1 MPNFKLGQILKTES
15 MQLSNEEEDYNLSLS
30 KFESMLKTNKV
41 LFFDSE
47 EFEEIILH
55 YLDTGKAALAKKALK
70 LALEQHPKSTGLKLV
85 QVEMLVYDDKLDI
98 AEKLLNE
105 LYAIEPNN
113 EEIYIQKA
121 NIYSKRDQ
129 HEKAVEL
136 LKIALQYTDDYAD
149 VYNLIGMEYL
159 FMDNLELA
167 KESFIKCLEEDIED
181 QSALYNVVYCFEF
194 LDQNEDAISYLDN
207 YIEKNPYSE
216 IAWHQKGRLHYGLKD
231 YENAIRAFDYATLID
246 DEFLG
251 AFMEK
256 AKALERLEK
265 YDEAIE
271 SYSRTI
277 ELDDATS
284 YALLRIG
291 KCHEKL
297 GNKILALKFYNET
310 VHEDPLLDKG
320 WIAITDFYLREQ
332 NFQKALFYVKKALE
346 IDNQN
351 RLYWKRY
358 ATINKQMNFFEE
370 AEFGYRKAV
379 EFGDTELDTW
389 LFWVDILQFLGEF
402 ESAIHTLLQAA
413 DYFPEA
419 NEIEY
424 RLAGLYFMIQ
434 DNRKAKFHLSN
445 ALRLNFDNYIL
456 IEDLFPVVWTK
467 KMVQNYIEKHK
478 KE

>member
-1 MPNFKLGQILKTES
+1 
-15 MQLSNEEEDYNLSLS
+15 MQLSNEEEEYNLSLS

-55 YLDTGKAALAKKALK
+55 YIDSGKTSLAKKALK

-85 QVEMLVYDDKLDI
+85 QVEMLVYEDQLDLADKM
-98 AEKLLNE
+98 LNE

-121 NIYSKRDQ
+121 NICSKKDQ

-136 LKIALQYTDDYAD
+136 LKIALKYTDDYAD

-159 FMDNLELA
+159 FMDNLEMA
-167 KESFIKCLEEDIED
+167 KDSFIKCLEEDVED

-194 LDQNEDAISYLDN
+194 LDQNKEAIDYLN
-207 YIEKNPYSE
+207 LYIEKNPYSE
-216 IAWHQKGRLHYGLKD
+216 IAWHQVGRLHYGLKE
-231 YENAIRAFDYATLID
+231 YEEALRAFNYATLID
-246 DEFLG
+246 DEFMG

-256 AKALERLEK
+256 AKALERLK
-265 YDEAIE
+265 QYAEAIE
-271 SYSRTI
+271 SYERTI
-277 ELDDATS
+277 ALDDATS

-291 KCHEKL
+291 KCHERL
-297 GNKILALKFYNET
+297 GNTALAIKYYNQT

-320 WIAITDFYLREQ
+320 WIAITDFYVREK
-332 NFQKALFYVKKALE
+332 NYQKALFYVNKALA

-351 RLYWKRY
+351 QLYWKRY

-379 EFGDTELDTW
+379 EFGDYQLDTW

-402 ESAIHTLLQAA
+402 DSAIQTLLQATE
-413 DYFPEA
+413 YFPEE

-434 DNRKAKFHLSN
+434 DKTKAKFHLSN
-445 ALRLNFDNYIL
+445 GLRLNFDNYII
-456 IEDLFPVVWTK
+456 IEDLFPMIWEEKT
-467 KMVQNYIEKHK
+467 VQNYIAKHK
-478 KE
+478 K

>member
-1 MPNFKLGQILKTES
+1 

-55 YLDTGKAALAKKALK
+55 YLDIGKANLAKKALK
-70 LALEQHPKSTGLKLV
+70 LALDQHPKSTGLKLV
-85 QVEMLVYDDKLDI
+85 QVEMLVYDDKLEI

-121 NIYSKRDQ
+121 NICSKRDQ

-159 FMDNLELA
+159 FMDNLEMA
-167 KESFIKCLEEDIED
+167 KDNFIKCLEEDLED

-194 LDQNEDAISYLDN
+194 LDQNQEAILYLN
-207 YIEKNPYSE
+207 EYINKNPYSE
-216 IAWHQKGRLHYGLKD
+216 IAWHQLGRLHYGVKE

-256 AKALERLEK
+256 AKAYERLKK
-265 YDEAIE
+265 YNEAIE
-271 SYSRTI
+271 SYNRTI

-291 KCHEKL
+291 KCYEKL
-297 GNKILALKFYNET
+297 GNSIKALQYYNQT

-320 WIAITDFYLREQ
+320 WIAITDFYVRQ
-332 NFQKALFYVKKALE
+332 KNFQKALFFVNKALA

-358 ATINKQMNFFEE
+358 ATINKQMHFFEE

-379 EFGDTELDTW
+379 EFGDHALDTW

-402 ESAIHTLLQAA
+402 DSAIQTLLQASE
-413 DYFPEA
+413 YFPEE

-434 DNRKAKFHLSN
+434 DNTKAKFHLSN
-445 ALRLNFDNYIL
+445 GLRLNFDNYIL

-467 KMVQNYIEKHK
+467 KTVKNYIEKHRK
-478 KE
+478 Q

>member
-1 MPNFKLGQILKTES
+1 
-15 MQLSNEEEDYNLSLS
+15 MQLSDEEDDYNLSLS

-55 YLDTGKAALAKKALK
+55 YLDMGKASLAKKALK

-85 QVEMLVYDDKLDI
+85 QVEMLIYEDKLDV

-105 LYAIEPNN
+105 LFAIEPHN

-121 NIYSKRDQ
+121 SIYSKRDN

-136 LKIALQYTDDYAD
+136 LKTALQYTDDYAD

-167 KESFIKCLEEDIED
+167 KQNFIKCLEEDTED
-181 QSALYNVVYCFEF
+181 QAALYNVVYCFEF
-194 LDQNEDAISYLDN
+194 LDQNEEAITYLNQYTD
-207 YIEKNPYSE
+207 KNPYSE
-216 IAWHQKGRLHYGLKD
+216 IAWHQIGRLSYGLKK
-231 YENAIRAFDYATLID
+231 YPEALRAFEFATYID

-256 AKALERLEK
+256 AKTLERLKRYE
-265 YDEAIE
+265 EAIE
-271 SYSRTI
+271 SYNRTI
-277 ELDDATS
+277 ELDDPTS

-297 GNKILALKFYNET
+297 GNKVLALKFFNKT

-320 WIAITDFYLREQ
+320 WIAITDFYVRQ
-332 NFQKALFYVKKALE
+332 KNFQKALYYVNKALS
-346 IDNQN
+346 IDNEN
-351 RLYWKRY
+351 RFYWKRY
-358 ATINKQMNFFEE
+358 ATINKEMNFFEE
-370 AEFGYRKAV
+370 AEYGYRKAV
-379 EFGDTELDTW
+379 EHGDYMLDTW

-402 ESAIHTLLQAA
+402 ESAIQTLLQASE
-413 DYFPEA
+413 YFPEEY
-419 NEIEY
+419 EIEY
-424 RLAGLYFMIQ
+424 RLAGLNLMLHETE
-434 DNRKAKFHLSN
+434 KGKFHLSN
-445 ALRLNFDNYIL
+445 ALRLNFKNRML
-456 IEDLFPVVWTK
+456 LEHLFPVVWEMK
-467 KMVQNYIEKHK
+467 LVQKAIEKHSK
-478 KE
+478 

>member
-1 MPNFKLGQILKTES
+1 
-15 MQLSNEEEDYNLSLS
+15 MQLSEEEEDYNLSLS

-55 YLDTGKAALAKKALK
+55 YLDMGKTALAKKALK
-70 LALEQHPKSTGLKLV
+70 LALDQHPKSTGLKLV
-85 QVEMLVYDDKLDI
+85 QVEMLIFEEKLEI

-121 NIYSKRDQ
+121 NICSKRDQ
-129 HEKAVEL
+129 HEKAVEYL
-136 LKIALQYTDDYAD
+136 NLALEFTEDYAD
-149 VYNLIGMEYL
+149 VYNLMGMEYL
-159 FMDNLELA
+159 FMDNLEKA
-167 KESFIKCLEEDIED
+167 KDSFIKCLEEDIED

-194 LDQNEDAISYLDN
+194 LDQNLAAITYLAE

-231 YENAIRAFDYATLID
+231 YQEAINAFEYATLID

-251 AFMEK
+251 AHMEK
-256 AKALERLEK
+256 AKAYERLRK
-265 YDEAIE
+265 YEEAIE
-271 SYSRTI
+271 SYNRTI

-291 KCHEKL
+291 KCNERL
-297 GNKILALKFYNET
+297 GNTALALQFYNQT

-320 WIAITDFYLREQ
+320 WIAITDFYVRQ
-332 NFQKALFYVKKALE
+332 NNFQKALFFVNKALA

-351 RLYWKRY
+351 KQYWKRF
-358 ATINKQMNFFEE
+358 ATINKQMNLFEE

-389 LFWVDILQFLGEF
+389 LFWVDLLLFLGEF
-402 ESAIHTLLQAA
+402 DGAILTLLQATEF
-413 DYFPEA
+413 YPES

-424 RLAGLYFMIQ
+424 RLAGLYFMTQ
-434 DNRKAKFHLSN
+434 DTTKAKFHLSN
-445 ALRLNFDNYIL
+445 ALRLNFENYIL
-456 IEDLFPVVWTK
+456 LEDTFPVVWAK
-467 KMVQNYIEKHK
+467 KSVRNYVEKHK
-478 KE
+478 KQ

>member
-1 MPNFKLGQILKTES
+1 

-55 YLDTGKAALAKKALK
+55 YLDMGKAALAKKALK
-70 LALEQHPKSTGLKLV
+70 LALDQHPKSTGLKLV

-105 LYAIEPNN
+105 LYAIEPTN
-113 EEIYIQKA
+113 EEIFIQKA

-129 HEKAVEL
+129 HEKSVEL
-136 LKIALQYTDDYAD
+136 LKTALEYTDDYAD

-159 FMDNLELA
+159 FMDNLEMA
-167 KESFIKCLEEDIED
+167 KESFIKCLEEDYDD

-194 LDQNEDAISYLDN
+194 LDQNLDAIAYLN
-207 YIEKNPYSE
+207 KYIDKNPYSE
-216 IAWHQKGRLHYGLKD
+216 IAWHQMGRLYYGVKD

-251 AFMEK
+251 AFMER
-256 AKALERLEK
+256 AKAFERLNK
-265 YDEAIE
+265 YEEAIE
-271 SYSRTI
+271 SYKRTI

-291 KCHEKL
+291 KCYEKL
-297 GNKILALKFYNET
+297 GNKVLALKYYNDT

-320 WIAITDFYLREQ
+320 WIAITDFYVRQ
-332 NFQKALFYVKKALE
+332 KNFQKALFYVNKALA

-358 ATINKQMNFFEE
+358 ASINKQMNFFEE

-379 EFGDTELDTW
+379 EFGDHGLDTW

-402 ESAIHTLLQAA
+402 ESAIQTLLQASE
-413 DYFPEA
+413 YFPEE
-419 NEIEY
+419 NEVEY
-424 RLAGLYFMIQ
+424 RLAGLYFMTQ
-434 DNRKAKFHLSN
+434 DNTKAKFHLSN
-445 ALRLNFDNYIL
+445 AMRLNFDNYIL
-456 IEDLFPVVWTK
+456 IEDLFPVVWAK
-467 KMVQNYIEKHK
+467 KMVQNYIAKHK
-478 KE
+478 KL

>member
-1 MPNFKLGQILKTES
+1 

-55 YLDTGKAALAKKALK
+55 YLDMGKAALAKKALK

-85 QVEMLVYDDKLDI
+85 QVEMLVYDDKLEL

-105 LYAIEPNN
+105 LYAIEPTN

-136 LKIALQYTDDYAD
+136 LKTALKYTDDYAD

-159 FMDNLELA
+159 FMDNLEMA
-167 KESFIKCLEEDIED
+167 KENFIKCLEEDLED

-194 LDQNEDAISYLDN
+194 LDQNQEAIAYLN
-207 YIEKNPYSE
+207 KYIDKNPYSE
-216 IAWHQKGRLHYGLKD
+216 IAWHQLGRLYYGVKE

-256 AKALERLEK
+256 AKAYERLKK

-284 YALLRIG
+284 YALLRMG
-291 KCHEKL
+291 KCYEKL
-297 GNKILALKFYNET
+297 GNKALALKYFNQT

-320 WIAITDFYLREQ
+320 WIAITDFYVR
-332 NFQKALFYVKKALE
+332 QKKLSKS
-346 IDNQN
+346 
-351 RLYWKRY
+351 
-358 ATINKQMNFFEE
+358 TIFCK
-370 AEFGYRKAV
+370 
-379 EFGDTELDTW
+379 
-389 LFWVDILQFLGEF
+389 
-402 ESAIHTLLQAA
+402 
-413 DYFPEA
+413 
-419 NEIEY
+419 
-424 RLAGLYFMIQ
+424 
-434 DNRKAKFHLSN
+434 
-445 ALRLNFDNYIL
+445 
-456 IEDLFPVVWTK
+456 
-467 KMVQNYIEKHK
+467 
-478 KE
+478 

>member
-1 MPNFKLGQILKTES
+1 

-55 YLDTGKAALAKKALK
+55 YLDMGKAALAKKALK
-70 LALEQHPKSTGLKLV
+70 LALDQHPKSTGLKLV

-167 KESFIKCLEEDIED
+167 KESFIKCLEEDFED

-194 LDQNEDAISYLDN
+194 LDQNVEAIAYLN
-207 YIEKNPYSE
+207 KYIDKNPYSE
-216 IAWHQKGRLHYGLKD
+216 IAWHQMGRLHYGLQE
-231 YENAIRAFDYATLID
+231 YENAIRAFDYATAID

-251 AFMEK
+251 AFMER
-256 AKALERLEK
+256 AKAYERLNQYE
-265 YDEAIE
+265 EAIE
-271 SYSRTI
+271 SYERTI

-297 GNKILALKFYNET
+297 GNAILALKFYNET

-320 WIAITDFYLREQ
+320 WIAITDFYVRQE
-332 NFQKALFYVKKALE
+332 NYQKALFYVNKALA

-351 RLYWKRY
+351 RMYWKRY

-402 ESAIHTLLQAA
+402 EGAIQTLLQASEF
-413 DYFPEA
+413 FPEE

-434 DNRKAKFHLSN
+434 DNTKAKFHLSN
-445 ALRLNFDNYIL
+445 ALRLNFENYIL

-467 KMVQNYIEKHK
+467 KTVQNYITKHK
-478 KE
+478 KQ

>member
-1 MPNFKLGQILKTES
+1 
-15 MQLSNEEEDYNLSLS
+15 MQLSDEEEDYNLSLS

-55 YLDTGKAALAKKALK
+55 YIDMGKTSLAKKALK

-85 QVEMLVYDDKLDI
+85 QVEMLVYEDQLDA
-98 AEKLLNE
+98 AEKMLNE

-121 NIYSKRDQ
+121 NICSKRDQ

-159 FMDNLELA
+159 FMDNLEMA
-167 KESFIKCLEEDIED
+167 KDSFIKCLEEDLED

-194 LDQNEDAISYLDN
+194 LDQNKEAIDYLN
-207 YIEKNPYSE
+207 QYIDKNPYSE
-216 IAWHQKGRLHYGLKD
+216 IAWHQVGRLHYGLKE
-231 YENAIRAFDYATLID
+231 YEEALRAFNYATLID
-246 DEFLG
+246 DEFMG

-256 AKALERLEK
+256 AKALERLK
-265 YDEAIE
+265 QYPEAIE
-271 SYSRTI
+271 SYERTI

-291 KCHEKL
+291 KCHERL
-297 GNKILALKFYNET
+297 GNTALAIKYYNQT

-320 WIAITDFYLREQ
+320 WIAITDFYVREK
-332 NFQKALFYVKKALE
+332 NFQKALFYVNKALA

-351 RLYWKRY
+351 QLYWKRY
-358 ATINKQMNFFEE
+358 AAINKEMNFFEE

-379 EFGDTELDTW
+379 EFGDYQLDTW
-389 LFWVDILQFLGEF
+389 LFWSDILQFLGEF
-402 ESAIHTLLQAA
+402 DNAIQTLLQATE
-413 DYFPEA
+413 YFPEE

-424 RLAGLYFMIQ
+424 RLAGLYFMVQ
-434 DNRKAKFHLSN
+434 DSTKAKFHLSN
-445 ALRLNFDNYIL
+445 GLRLNFDNYIC
-456 IEDLFPVVWTK
+456 IEDLFPMVWEEKT
-467 KMVQNYIEKHK
+467 VQNYIAKHK
-478 KE
+478 K

>member
-1 MPNFKLGQILKTES
+1 

-55 YLDTGKAALAKKALK
+55 YIDSGKTSLAKKALK

-85 QVEMLVYDDKLDI
+85 QVEMLVYEDQLDLADKM
-98 AEKLLNE
+98 LNE

-121 NIYSKRDQ
+121 NICSKRDQ

-136 LKIALQYTDDYAD
+136 LKIALKYTDDYAD

-159 FMDNLELA
+159 FMDNLEMA
-167 KESFIKCLEEDIED
+167 KESFIKCLEEDLED

-194 LDQNEDAISYLDN
+194 LDQNKEAITYLN
-207 YIEKNPYSE
+207 QYIEKNPYSE
-216 IAWHQKGRLHYGLKD
+216 IAWHQVGRLHYGLKE
-231 YENAIRAFDYATLID
+231 YEDALRAFNYATLID
-246 DEFLG
+246 DEFMG

-256 AKALERLEK
+256 AKALERLK
-265 YDEAIE
+265 QYAEAIE
-271 SYSRTI
+271 SYERTI

-291 KCHEKL
+291 KCHERL
-297 GNKILALKFYNET
+297 DNTALAIKYYNQT

-320 WIAITDFYLREQ
+320 WIAITDFYVREK
-332 NFQKALFYVKKALE
+332 NYQKALFYVNKALA

-351 RLYWKRY
+351 QLYWKRY

-379 EFGDTELDTW
+379 EFGDYQLDTW

-402 ESAIHTLLQAA
+402 DTAIQTLLQATE
-413 DYFPEA
+413 YFPEE

-434 DNRKAKFHLSN
+434 DKTKAKFHLSN
-445 ALRLNFDNYIL
+445 GLRLNFDNYIL
-456 IEDLFPVVWTK
+456 MEELFPMIWEEKT
-467 KMVQNYIEKHK
+467 VQNYMAKHK
-478 KE
+478 K